1 MFARHPVLSTALVAA
16 FAALSSTAVFAES
29 PTPEPTGFQS
39 TRTRA
44 EVKADVLVAAATHR
58 LLPAGEH
65 DLVAAP
71 AARFAV
77 SRAQV
82 KAETLS
88 ARAAGTRRRQ
98 RHQPGRP
105 LKAEERPRR
114 VGTARPR
121 RTVLTSHAEQ
131 RTRSA
136 RGCPA

>member
-1 MFARHPVLSTALVAA
+1 MFARHPVLTTALVAT

-65 DLVAAP
+65 DVVAAP

-82 KAETLS
+82 KADTLS
-88 ARAAGTRRRQ
+88 ARTAGTLL
-98 RHQPGRP
+98 PAGEIVDGGRAVP
-105 LKAEERPRR
+105 
-114 VGTARPR
+114 
-121 RTVLTSHAEQ
+121 
-131 RTRSA
+131 A
-136 RGCPA
+136 RGFLTNGTFAAR

>member
-1 MFARHPVLSTALVAA
+1 MFARHPALATALVAA

-44 EVKADVLVAAATHR
+44 EVKADVLLAAATHR

-65 DLVAAP
+65 DVPAAP

-82 KAETLS
+82 KADTLGARTAGTLLPAGELVDRARS
-88 ARAAGTRRRQ
+88 TPARAGVSATHLAGR
-98 RHQPGRP
+98 
-105 LKAEERPRR
+105 
-114 VGTARPR
+114 
-121 RTVLTSHAEQ
+121 
-131 RTRSA
+131 
-136 RGCPA
+136 

>member
-29 PTPEPTGFQS
+29 PTPESTGFQS
-39 TRTRA
+39 THSRA
-44 EVKADVLVAAATHR
+44 EVKADVLVAAATQR

-65 DLVAAP
+65 AVAAAP

-88 ARAAGTRRRQ
+88 ARAAGALLPAGEIVDGPRSTPARAGASATSLA
-98 RHQPGRP
+98 GR
-105 LKAEERPRR
+105 
-114 VGTARPR
+114 
-121 RTVLTSHAEQ
+121 
-131 RTRSA
+131 
-136 RGCPA
+136 